1 MNSKFDASL
10 FIYSKNGILGYFL
23 VYVDDLILT
32 GNDNSFSKFI
42 RDISQRFSVKDL
54 GSLHHFLSV
63 EVIPTPSGLLLTQHK
78 YIKDILDCNNMSSAK
93 EVSTPLSTSC
103 SLVLQDGSQLLILVV
118 IEVLLGLFNIY
129 VSLGPTLHML

>member
-54 GSLHHFLSV
+54 GSLHHFLGV

-78 YIKDILDCNNMSSAK
+78 
-93 EVSTPLSTSC
+93 
-103 SLVLQDGSQLLILVV
+103 
-118 IEVLLGLFNIY
+118 
-129 VSLGPTLHML
+129 